1 MGLHL
6 NADDARKGDTVSNIL
21 RDSGKYVGVITRA
34 EKLLSR
40 NNVEGLGLSI
50 KTDDGCTASYL
61 DVYTVRLADGE
72 HLRGYHLVQALLACL
87 KLRDV
92 EEGAIEA
99 DKWDSD
105 ARMQVRTKLQGY
117 PALMGKRIGVFLQRE
132 IAINQNTGAETDRLN
147 LIGVFDP
154 QTNLTATEILGG
166 KTEPKRIH
174 DYEKMLERAPIL
186 DRRKGRGGANAG
198 TSSAPASNGAKPEFD
213 DDIPFNRVAA

>member
-6 NADDARKGDTVSNIL
+6 NADDARKGDTISNVL
-21 RDSGKYVGVITRA
+21 RDSGKYVGTITRA

-50 KTDDGCTASYL
+50 KTDDGRTASYL
-61 DVYTVRLADGE
+61 DVYTVRLSDGE
-72 HLRGYHLVQALLACL
+72 RLRGYHLVQALLACL

-92 EEGAIEA
+92 EEGSIEA
-99 DKWDSD
+99 DKWDAA
-105 ARMQVRTKLQGY
+105 ARTQVRTNLPGY

-132 IAINQNTGAETDRLN
+132 LSINQNTGDDADRLI

-154 QTNLTATEILGG
+154 TTNLTASEILGG

-174 DYEKMLERAPIL
+174 DYEQMLERTPVL
-186 DRRKGRGGANAG
+186 DRRKGRSNGH
-198 TSSAPASNGAKPEFD
+198 APAPSGAPSASVPFD
-213 DDIPFNRVAA
+213 DDIPF

>member
-6 NADDARKGDTVSNIL
+6 HADDARKGDPVSNVL
-21 RDSGKYVGVITRA
+21 RESGTYVGTITRA

-50 KTDDGCTASYL
+50 KTDDGCTANYL
-61 DVYTVRLADGE
+61 DVYTVRLSDGE
-72 HLRGYHLVQALLACL
+72 KLRGYHLVQALLACL

-92 EEGAIEA
+92 EEGPIEA
-99 DKWDSD
+99 DKWDSM
-105 ARMQVRTKLQGY
+105 ARAQVRTKLQGY
-117 PALMGKRIGVFLQRE
+117 PALMGKRIGMFLQRE
-132 IAINQNTGAETDRLN
+132 LSTNQNTGDDADRLI

-174 DYEKMLERAPIL
+174 DYEKMLERTPVL
-186 DRRKGRGGANAG
+186 DRRKGRNETHAAQARPANAG
-198 TSSAPASNGAKPEFD
+198 ADFD
-213 DDIPFNRVAA
+213 DDIPF

>member
-6 NADDARKGDTVSNIL
+6 NADDARKGDTVSNVL
-21 RDSGKYVGVITRA
+21 RDSGKYIGTITRA

-61 DVYTVRLADGE
+61 DVYTVRLSDGE
-72 HLRGYHLVQALLACL
+72 RLRGYHLVQALLACL

-92 EEGAIEA
+92 EEGPIEA
-99 DKWDSD
+99 EKWDSM
-105 ARMQVRTKLQGY
+105 ARAQVKTHMPGY

-132 IAINQNTGAETDRLN
+132 LSVNQNTGDDADRLI

-154 QTNLTATEILGG
+154 TTNLTASEILGG

-174 DYEKMLERAPIL
+174 DYEKMLERTPVL
-186 DRRKGRGGANAG
+186 DRRKGRKGAPETAA
-198 TSSAPASNGAKPEFD
+198 TRSAPTGAPFD
-213 DDIPFNRVAA
+213 DDIPFD

>member
-6 NADDARKGDTVSNIL
+6 NADDARKGDTISNIL
-21 RDSGKYVGVITRA
+21 RDSGKYIGTITRA

-50 KTDDGCTASYL
+50 KTVDGRTASYL
-61 DVYTVRLADGE
+61 DVYTVRLSDGE
-72 HLRGYHLVQALLACL
+72 KLRGYHLVQALLACL

-99 DKWDSD
+99 DKWDAS
-105 ARMQVRTKLQGY
+105 ARAQVRTKMLGY
-117 PALMGKRIGVFLQRE
+117 PALMGKRIGMFLQRE
-132 IAINQNTGAETDRLN
+132 LSTNQNTGDDSDRLI

-154 QTNLTATEILGG
+154 QTNLTASEILGG

-174 DYEKMLERAPIL
+174 DYEQMLERTPIL
-186 DRRKGRGGANAG
+186 DRRKGRNTPRVPAPTTGAG
-198 TSSAPASNGAKPEFD
+198 SDAPFD
-213 DDIPFNRVAA
+213 DDIPF

>member
-6 NADDARKGDTVSNIL
+6 NADDARKGDTVSNVL
-21 RDSGKYVGVITRA
+21 RESGKYVGTITRA

-50 KTDDGCTASYL
+50 RTDDGCTASYL
-61 DVYTVRLADGE
+61 DVYTVRLSDGE
-72 HLRGYHLVQALLACL
+72 RLRGYHLVQALLACL

-92 EEGAIEA
+92 EEGPIEA
-99 DKWDSD
+99 EKWDSM
-105 ARMQVRTKLQGY
+105 ARAQVKTHMPGY

-132 IAINQNTGAETDRLN
+132 LSVNQNTGDDSDRFI

-154 QTNLTATEILGG
+154 TTNLTASEILGG

-174 DYEKMLERAPIL
+174 DYEKMLERTPVL
-186 DRRKGRGGANAG
+186 DRRKGRA
-198 TSSAPASNGAKPEFD
+198 APAPATGQRTASAGADFD
-213 DDIPFNRVAA
+213 DDIPF